1 MRFEQLQYYLTV
13 CEKGSISA
21 ACAELNLTQ
30 QSLSANIRALE
41 EEVGITLLTRNN
53 RGVCMTVAG
62 EKAYYCFQKMQKDWQ
77 FFLQEIKTLD
87 IPTDI
92 TGEIKIGTMKNYG
105 KTILPPITIFLL
117 KQYPFIEFQTEEKSF
132 TSIIKGVKNGV
143 YDIGFICIIANS
155 INKEIFSETV
165 QFHKL
170 FECQPH
176 LWVSGRSLLAR
187 QETLDFSVL
196 EQCTLAMPDDIDQ
209 SFYKK
214 ILGGLPCWEK
224 VRLCKNK
231 KFLVQ
236 LLKENVDVC
245 FDLKYGSYGLYLSD
259 VFYNQDVKAV
269 PLKLGTDKR
278 IYAGYVTLKNNLNPL
293 LRLFEQYFSGQIE

>member
-92 TGEIKIGTMKNYG
+92 TGEIKIGTMR
-105 KTILPPITIFLL
+105 TME
-117 KQYPFIEFQTEEKSF
+117 KQ
-132 TSIIKGVKNGV
+132 
-143 YDIGFICIIANS
+143 
-155 INKEIFSETV
+155 
-165 QFHKL
+165 
-170 FECQPH
+170 
-176 LWVSGRSLLAR
+176 
-187 QETLDFSVL
+187 
-196 EQCTLAMPDDIDQ
+196 
-209 SFYKK
+209 FY
-214 ILGGLPCWEK
+214 L
-224 VRLCKNK
+224 
-231 KFLVQ
+231 Q
-236 LLKENVDVC
+236 LR
-245 FDLKYGSYGLYLSD
+245 F
-259 VFYNQDVKAV
+259 FY
-269 PLKLGTDKR
+269 
-278 IYAGYVTLKNNLNPL
+278 
-293 LRLFEQYFSGQIE
+293 